1 MADENTT
8 QNPTTEQ
15 KEEKSDTQKAIEEAT
30 AKLKTAADTAKEIA
44 EEAMEAAKK
53 IQAMIEEIQAFKE
66 NAVKIATDM
75 IKEMGSSMVGEI
87 SKMIT
92 GGGADLPGAMK
103 NALTNALTALGA
115 SLPPKPPA
123 GGDSSSGDTTTT

>member
-1 MADENTT
+1 MAEEN
-8 QNPTTEQ
+8 PKTEQ

-30 AKLKTAADTAKEIA
+30 AKLKTAADTAKELA

-53 IQAMIEEIQAFKE
+53 IQETIKEIQAFKE

-92 GGGADLPGAMK
+92 GGSADLPGAMK
-103 NALTNALTALGA
+103 NSLAKALTALGA
-115 SLPPKPPA
+115 SLPPKPTA
-123 GGDSSSGDTTTT
+123 GGDSSSDGTTTT

>member
-1 MADENTT
+1 MAEE
-8 QNPTTEQ
+8 NPTTEQ
-15 KEEKSDTQKAIEEAT
+15 KEEKSDTQKAIEEAVV
-30 AKLKTAADTAKEIA
+30 KLKTAADTAKEIA
-44 EEAMEAAKK
+44 EEAMEAAEK
-53 IQAMIEEIQAFKE
+53 IQAMIKEIQAFKE

-75 IKEMGSSMVGEI
+75 IKEMGSAMVGEI

-92 GGGADLPGAMK
+92 GGSADLPGAMQK
-103 NALTNALTALGA
+103 ALANALTALGA

>member
-1 MADENTT
+1 MSDENKEEK
-8 QNPTTEQ
+8 PA
-15 KEEKSDTQKAIEEAT
+15 EEKSDTQKAIEEAV
-30 AKLKTAADTAKEIA
+30 AKLKTAADTAKELA

-53 IQAMIEEIQAFKE
+53 IQATIEEIQAFKE
-66 NAVKIATDM
+66 KAIQIATDM

-92 GGGADLPGAMK
+92 GGSADLPGAMK

-123 GGDSSSGDTTTT
+123 GETPPAETPPSSQA